1 MKALIKKLLKEGLS
15 KINESSGYPV
25 VVLSKNSLISRSKSL
40 VEEVCDWVYYN
51 NGQKEV
57 LVPTEQILNLLQ
69 SDLNQL
75 LEAKRA
81 TDELEN
87 FEDLLID
94 ALGDEITLKSM
105 DVDDY
110 KRLMN
115 PNATLDSLTAPK
127 GAEHDSLLDKDGN
140 LNYGTGEKVSLT
152 NPSVNVADFERF
164 VKKNPEY
171 KKHFDKWYKLM
182 TATTVDR
189 KLHIYHEFSFSIKDF
204 ERAIKAVK
212 EQGISAKVIVKE

>member
-1 MKALIKKLLKEGLS
+1 MKKIIKKLLKEGLYNI
-15 KINESSGYPV
+15 KESSGYPV
-25 VVLSKNSLISRSKSL
+25 VVLSTNSLISRSKSL

-51 NGQKEV
+51 NGNKETIV
-57 LVPTEQILNLLQ
+57 SNEQILNLLQ

-75 LEAKRA
+75 LEAKKA
-81 TDELEN
+81 NDELAK
-87 FEDLLID
+87 FEELLVD
-94 ALGDEITLKSM
+94 ALGDGITLNSM

-115 PNATLDSLTAPK
+115 PNATLDSLNAPK
-127 GAEHDSLLDKDGN
+127 GSEHDSLLDKDGN
-140 LNYGTGEKVSLT
+140 LNYGSGEQVNFEK
-152 NPSVNVADFERF
+152 PIVNVANFERF

-171 KKHFDKWYKLM
+171 KKHFDKWYKMM

-189 KLHIYHEFSFSIKDF
+189 EMHIYHEFSFSIKDF

-212 EQGISAKVIVKE
+212 DQNVSAKVIVKI